1 MQISTAL
8 SALGNLLALIQASNP
23 KFSAITEDLLA
34 VQSVSVQTPDEAGNN
49 AVVVVAASGYTDTAS
64 FTYKQPSLTDAVG
77 QSTFSIAPQPGAQA
91 ADIVAAVAASYG
103 LLASELNLTNE
114 SDAVAGGSVAIVAVA
129 PGSLIYAPSTIA
141 VALTWPAPAPA
152 PSPEPA
158 PAPVE
163 PSITSLVD
171 NAILGGFDAVTPVA
185 PATDPAVA
193 PAADA
198 ATPVADT
205 TTAVDA
211 PGAPDASDAV
221 PADAP
226 VAAN

>member
-8 SALGNLLALIQASNP
+8 SAIGNLLALIQASNP
-23 KFSAITEDLLA
+23 KFSVITEDLLA
-34 VQSVSVQTPDEAGNN
+34 VQSVSVQAPEEAGNN

-64 FTYKQPSLTDAVG
+64 FTYKQLSLTDAAG
-77 QSTFSIAPQPGAQA
+77 QSTFSIAPQAGAQA

-103 LLASELNLTNE
+103 LLASELMLTNE
-114 SDAVAGGSVAIVAVA
+114 DSAVAGGSVATVAVV

-141 VALTWPAPAPA
+141 VALTWPVPA

-158 PAPVE
+158 PAPVA

-171 NAILGGFDAVTPVA
+171 NAVLGGFEAATPAA
-185 PATDPAVA
+185 PATDPAAA

-198 ATPVADT
+198 TTPVADT
-205 TTAVDA
+205 TTATDA
-211 PGAPDASDAV
+211 PVASDASDAAQ
-221 PADAP
+221 ADAP